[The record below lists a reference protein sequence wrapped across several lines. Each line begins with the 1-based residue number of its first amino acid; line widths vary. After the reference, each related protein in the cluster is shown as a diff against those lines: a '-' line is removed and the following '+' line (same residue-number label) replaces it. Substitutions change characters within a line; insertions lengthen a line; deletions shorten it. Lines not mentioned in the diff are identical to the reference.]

1 MALQKA
7 RKNKH
12 PPTRTKLPEK
22 IKPSRLHFTP
32 DQHWK
37 RWRTLCHSEAALARR
52 CYTAQSTTRRFLR
65 SFETSFKKECL
76 TADRYGLRIGTKTNG
91 GGSGRFGGGPSSGG
105 PSATSL
111 ASLPPPKSF
120 ASLPST
126 KAVLAIVSFAV
137 E

>member
-1 MALQKA
+1 M
-7 RKNKH
+7 
-12 PPTRTKLPEK
+12 
-22 IKPSRLHFTP
+22 SF
-32 DQHWK
+32 
-37 RWRTLCHSEAALARR
+37 HSEAAQAPKG
-52 CYTAQSTTRRFLR
+52 YMAQSITRRSLR
-65 SFETSFKKECL
+65 SFETSFKRGRQFLDSQAIKEKDPPAIAGGSSSL
-76 TADRYGLRIGTKTNG
+76 SLLLAIRYSLRIGTKTNG